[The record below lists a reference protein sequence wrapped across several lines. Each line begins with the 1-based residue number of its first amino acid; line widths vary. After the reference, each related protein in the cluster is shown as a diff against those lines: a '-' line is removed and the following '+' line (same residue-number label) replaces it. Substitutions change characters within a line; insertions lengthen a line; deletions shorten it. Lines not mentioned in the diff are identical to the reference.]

1 MFKLNP
7 APTFKATVDVS
18 QPGDAPSLQ
27 LEVVFRHR
35 GRAELV
41 ALMDDIANSKQAGK
55 TDDDVQ
61 TQRQKDIEDGKI
73 KDTHPGLAAQR
84 SDKGQCDQGSG
95 DQGNSRGRPE
105 KWGIFHAR
113 SPVFSPNSPE
123 GLNISTTISTTKA
136 KMS

>member
-41 ALMDDIANSKQAGK
+41 ALMDDIASSKESGK
-55 TDDDVQ
+55 TDAEALGQIIESWVDVVDD
-61 TQRQKDIEDGKI
+61 RQVVAHLINI
-73 KDTHPGLAAQR
+73 AVLI
-84 SDKGQCDQGSG
+84 DQAM
-95 DQGNSRGRPE
+95 D
-105 KWGIFHAR
+105 
-113 SPVFSPNSPE
+113 
-123 GLNISTTISTTKA
+123 
-136 KMS
+136 

>member
-55 TDDDVQ
+55 TDAEALGQIIETWVDVVDADGAAVPYSSAALD
-61 TQRQKDIEDGKI
+61 RLLDAYPAAGADILRAYWME
-73 KDTHPGLAAQR
+73 L
-84 SDKGQCDQGSG
+84 
-95 DQGNSRGRPE
+95 
-105 KWGIFHAR
+105 
-113 SPVFSPNSPE
+113 
-123 GLNISTTISTTKA
+123 TKA
-136 KMS
+136 KQKNS